1 MDQNRNLSAST
12 LDHAP
17 DSVAGV
23 PYRSDRPATIRRR
36 EQVGDRLRSLR
47 RAQGI
52 SQRALADQVGIDV
65 RSIGALENGTK
76 SVTLDAVLDLADA
89 LKVPITWLFTDDWST
104 PDGGGSGG
112 GEAP

>member
-1 MDQNRNLSAST
+1 MDHEAASVT
-12 LDHAP
+12 K
-17 DSVAGV
+17 V

-47 RAQGI
+47 RSKGI

-76 SVTLDAVLDLADA
+76 APTLDALFDIADA
-89 LKVPITWLFTDDWST
+89 LGVPVTWFFVDDWT
-104 PDGGGSGG
+104 TEPGGGSRGG
-112 GEAP
+112 ASPL